1 LTFVMDVSIAAS
13 WCLEDEA
20 HPDAE
25 AALIQ
30 MEKQGAIVPAL
41 FWFELRNVLL
51 MAERRKRVSEA
62 QTIRSLSFIRE
73 LAIKVDH
80 EPLESLTLSLA
91 RSHRLS
97 FYDASYLE
105 LAQRK
110 MLPLATLDGDLA
122 KAARAEG
129 VELIGKQD

>member
-1 LTFVMDVSIAAS
+1 MDASIAAS

-30 MEKQGAIVPAL
+30 IEKQGAIVPAL

-73 LAIKVDH
+73 LAIKVDQ
-80 EPLESLTLSLA
+80 ELLESLTLTLA

-122 KAARAEG
+122 RAARAEG